1 MTLTAPALLRYA
13 GPPTVPGYTVDEFLG
28 RGSSGV
34 VWAATRHESGERVA
48 LKLLEATEGSGVDRL
63 APERE
68 VALGRCVPGA
78 HLARAVEVARLDDG
92 RLVLVMVLADGGSL
106 RDVVAIRGA
115 IPLGEVV
122 TALTPMAT
130 ALAELHEAGVVHADV
145 APGNVL
151 FTTDGRPMLADL
163 SSAWLEDDGWP
174 DETLGTSG
182 FTAPE
187 VMLGRPPV
195 PASDVWS
202 LGALVWYART
212 GGSTPPAWVGDL
224 HWRRGVTMAGDR
236 GDLDDELDSDAPTG
250 TAEDVMAT
258 VGPELAPVVIR
269 MLAEQPDARPSA
281 AEVAL
286 ALYRAAAPEPM
297 GLVGH
302 HPDPAAAITTRIR
315 RDAEETRSRSQR
327 REEER
332 AERRRDRRLRR
343 RRRVRRLLTPWERE
357 PAPAVPAT
365 PGRGADLRTATRADA
380 GATAPSPSSIR
391 TPSWRLRLVA
401 VAVTG
406 LVLAGGMLGLLRL
419 TGGPLDLVSGP
430 PSDRPASTTGS
441 PAVVSPEPATASA
454 GGTSAETPR
463 AATATTDAA
472 TPGAATAGTVTAEA
486 VTSDAEGP
494 DQRAPSVASGDDV
507 ARDPVGA
514 LQRLADRRAVGLIAA
529 DPGLLVGAEPQG
541 SNAHQADAR
550 TIARLREQR
559 QRYVELSFAV
569 RSAEVVTITP
579 TETVLVAV
587 VDRSAY
593 GVVGEDGST
602 QRVEAG
608 AGVPLRYTLIRA
620 DAGWRLTEVGPP

>member
-1 MTLTAPALLRYA
+1 MTLTAPALLLYA

-28 RGSSGV
+28 RGSTGV
-34 VWAATRHESGERVA
+34 VWAATRHGSGERVA
-48 LKLLEATEGSGVDRL
+48 LKLLEAAEATEGSGMDRS
-63 APERE
+63 ASERE

-78 HLARAVEVARLDDG
+78 HLARAVEHARLDDG

-115 IPLGEVV
+115 VPLGEVV

-130 ALAELHEAGVVHADV
+130 ALAELHDAGVVHADV

-174 DETLGTSG
+174 DETLGTPG

-187 VMLGRPPV
+187 VVLGRPPV
-195 PASDVWS
+195 AASDVWS

-224 HWRRGVTMAGDR
+224 HWRRGVTTA
-236 GDLDDELDSDAPTG
+236 GDLDDELDSEAPTG
-250 TAEDVMAT
+250 TPEDITTA
-258 VGPELAPVVIR
+258 VGPELAPLVIR

-286 ALYRAAAPEPM
+286 ALYRAAAPAPV

-343 RRRVRRLLTPWERE
+343 RRRVRRLVAPWVRE
-357 PAPAVPAT
+357 PAPAVPE
-365 PGRGADLRTATRADA
+365 RGAALGTATLPDP
-380 GATAPSPSSIR
+380 GTTTPSR

-419 TGGPLDLVSGP
+419 TGGPLDLVSGS
-430 PSDRPASTTGS
+430 PSDRPASATGS
-441 PAVVSPEPATASA
+441 PVAVSPESA
-454 GGTSAETPR
+454 AAPVPETSARPTPSGP
-463 AATATTDAA
+463 ATTDAA
-472 TPGAATAGTVTAEA
+472 TSGAEPAGA
-486 VTSDAEGP
+486 VTSDAVTSGAEGP
-494 DQRAPSVASGDDV
+494 GQRAPSAVSGDDV
-507 ARDPVGA
+507 TRAPVGV
-514 LQRLADRRAVGLIAA
+514 LQRLADSRAAALIAA
-529 DPGLLVGAEPQG
+529 DPVVLVGAEPRG
-541 SNAHQADAR
+541 SSAHEADAR

-559 QRYVELSFAV
+559 QRYVELSFSV
-569 RSAEVVTITP
+569 RSAEVVTIAP
-579 TETVLVAV
+579 TEAVLNAV

-608 AGVPLRYTLIRA
+608 AGVPLRYTLTLG
-620 DAGWRLTEVGPP
+620 DGGWRLTEVGPP

>member
-1 MTLTAPALLRYA
+1 MTQTAPALLRYA
-13 GPPTVPGYTVDEFLG
+13 GPPTVPGYAVDEFLG
-28 RGSSGV
+28 RGSTGV
-34 VWAATRHESGERVA
+34 VWAATRRDSGERVA
-48 LKLLEATEGSGVDRL
+48 LKLLEVGEVGEVGRVDRS
-63 APERE
+63 AAERE
-68 VALGRCVPGA
+68 VALGRCVSGA
-78 HLARAVEVARLDDG
+78 HLARAVEHELLDDG

-115 IPLGEVV
+115 VPLGEVV

-174 DETLGTSG
+174 EQSLGTSG
-182 FTAPE
+182 FTGPE
-187 VMLGRPPV
+187 VVLGRPPV

-224 HWRRGVTMAGDR
+224 HWRRGMTVAD
-236 GDLDDELDSDAPTG
+236 DPDDEVGSDAATG
-250 TAEDVMAT
+250 TPEDVTAA
-258 VGPELAPVVIR
+258 VGPELAPLVIR
-269 MLAEQPDARPSA
+269 MLAEHPDARPSA

-286 ALYRAAAPEPM
+286 ALYRAAAPEPV

-315 RDAEETRSRSQR
+315 RDAEETRSRTQL

-332 AERRRDRRLRR
+332 AERRHDRRLKR
-343 RRRVRRLLTPWERE
+343 RRRVRRLLAPWVRE
-357 PAPAVPAT
+357 AARGVGVGVGAGAAGDGEAT
-365 PGRGADLRTATRADA
+365 PTASEGTTR
-380 GATAPSPSSIR
+380 SR

-419 TGGPLDLVSGP
+419 TGGPLDLVSGAV
-430 PSDRPASTTGS
+430 SDRPPSATGS
-441 PAVVSPEPATASA
+441 TADANPEATV
-454 GGTSAETPR
+454 TSD
-463 AATATTDAA
+463 TATTAAAVA
-472 TPGAATAGTVTAEA
+472 TPGADDPAQPV
-486 VTSDAEGP
+486 
-494 DQRAPSVASGDDV
+494 PSRVSSAAV
-507 ARDPVGA
+507 ARDPVGV
-514 LQRLADRRAVGLIAA
+514 LQQLADRRVAALLAA
-529 DPGLLVGAEPQG
+529 DPVFLVGAEPEG
-541 SNAHQADAR
+541 SSAHEADAR

-559 QRYVELSFAV
+559 QRYVELAFAV
-569 RSAEVVTITP
+569 RSAEVVSIAP
-579 TETVLVAV
+579 TTAVLKAV

-602 QRVEAG
+602 QRVQAG
-608 AGVPLRYTLIRA
+608 AGAPLRYTLTLT
-620 DAGWRLTEVGPP
+620 DGEWRLTKVGPS